1 MSSCPRRCEMWR
13 LKILVLIP
21 QKTAIDIASQ
31 FFLKRLYQGSMT
43 ARMASKVYLMTL
55 PISTAKRGHR
65 GKSKGLL
72 GFNEPAAPSMTS
84 SDSTERVLAEVK
96 GLKDNFEQHY
106 AAIESRVKK
115 SIEGPVKT
123 FTMDDGMPIVMQLS
137 VWDTKLGPVA
147 VMMVGDADL
156 MVSIPADELDASTRM
171 MDVLAPANTCDM
183 SKDDLGRLMVK
194 FSVVDPAVRGGEAWL
209 LVAAY
214 NDLAMDV
221 PRTTI
226 RELLAQTATCWH
238 DDVALAEEAMGM
250 RDNFDV
256 GKSRWLMYL
265 TEMRRSIWSIVQK
278 SRKVTPPR
286 PIPDVDI
293 PSIAEA
299 IQIPES
305 TTVEETRVDPEPEQD
320 TTPENEFE
328 PKPEQQSS
336 TNP

>member
-137 VWDTKLGPVA
+137 VWDTKLGPA
-147 VMMVGDADL
+147 TAMLVGDADL
-156 MVSIPADELDASTRM
+156 MVFIPGDELDASTRM
-171 MDVLAPANTCDM
+171 MDVLATGDTCDM
-183 SKDDLGRLMVK
+183 SKDMGRLMVK
-194 FSVVDPAVRGGEAWL
+194 FSIADTAVRGGETWL
-209 LVAAY
+209 LVAVY
-214 NDLAMDV
+214 LDLAMDV
-221 PRTTI
+221 PRSTI
-226 RELLAQTATCWH
+226 RELLAQTAACWH
-238 DDVALAEEAMGM
+238 DDASLAFEALG
-250 RDNFDV
+250 
-256 GKSRWLMYL
+256 
-265 TEMRRSIWSIVQK
+265 
-278 SRKVTPPR
+278 
-286 PIPDVDI
+286 
-293 PSIAEA
+293 
-299 IQIPES
+299 
-305 TTVEETRVDPEPEQD
+305 
-320 TTPENEFE
+320 
-328 PKPEQQSS
+328 
-336 TNP
+336 